1 MRGRALSEFFRDLAA
16 GEPVPWIFVGVIL
29 FIVLV
34 IGLWGVKIIRD
45 KRRLDEERKN
55 RFRKSSTKKL

>member
-1 MRGRALSEFFRDLAA
+1 MRARALVDFFNDLLA

-29 FIVLV
+29 LIVIV
-34 IGLWGVKIIRD
+34 IGLWGVKIMRD

-55 RFRKSSTKKL
+55 RQRKSGSRPL